1 MNRQARTAARE
12 IERAAARA
20 VQAARAARIRNFEA
34 NHDLWRRL
42 VGLPP
47 LVRRADGRPVGVL
60 SSAGGYRAL

>member
-1 MNRQARTAARE
+1 MSREARTAARE
-12 IERAAARA
+12 IKRAAEQA

-34 NHDLWRRL
+34 HHDLWRQL

-60 SSAGGYRAL
+60 TRAGGYRAL